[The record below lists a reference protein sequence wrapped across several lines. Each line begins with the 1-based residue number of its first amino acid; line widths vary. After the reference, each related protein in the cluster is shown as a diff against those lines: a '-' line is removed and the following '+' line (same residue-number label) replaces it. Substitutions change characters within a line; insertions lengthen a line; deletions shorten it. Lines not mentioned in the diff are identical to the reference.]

1 VPATASVLRAEP
13 FLIAVTAVALTAVP
27 IGMAGWPSDVLGQV
41 GALSAVVGACCLAA
55 WRRRPRLVVV
65 VGPVLM
71 LVPLFLGPPLPT
83 IALAVLLAYA
93 ALAGEQFSG
102 RAAWVAAAA
111 FVGYLVVSYAAT
123 GDDSPG
129 LIVLTLPGY
138 LAGTAIRLRRQTAD
152 ELAER
157 GRELDQEREMF
168 AAVSVRNERARIASE
183 LHDIVGHALSVMV
196 VQAAAGQRL
205 VDRKPDAARASLE
218 AIADSARQG
227 RADLQ
232 RLIQLLTGSDVATPD
247 LALVDEIVSS
257 AARSG
262 LQVTC
267 RFEGDQDGVGETAAH
282 MAFRV
287 VQESLTNAL
296 RHAPGSAVRVLVRGD
311 DDGRSLTV
319 RVENDQARSGARSDL
334 VGTGRGL
341 AGLRERV
348 LAAGGAFAAGP
359 TTEGGWRVQAQLIG
373 RSSA

>member
-1 VPATASVLRAEP
+1 MLTAVVAA
-13 FLIAVTAVALTAVP
+13 AVTAVPIAV
-27 IGMAGWPSDVLGQV
+27 AGWPSAVAGQV
-41 GALSAVVGACCLAA
+41 GALCAVIGAACIAG
-55 WRRRPRLVVV
+55 WRRWPRVVV
-65 VGPVLM
+65 VAGPALF
-71 LVPLFLGPPLPT
+71 LVPLFLGPDLPT
-83 IALAVLLAYA
+83 IGLAILLAYA
-93 ALAGEQFSG
+93 ALAADQFSG
-102 RAAWVAAAA
+102 RGAWVAAAV
-111 FVGYLVVSYAAT
+111 FVAYVALVYAVS
-123 GDDSPG
+123 GDLSSPG
-129 LIVLTLPGY
+129 VVVLTLPGY
-138 LAGTAIRLRRQTAD
+138 VAGTAIRLRRQTAD

-168 AAVSVRNERARIASE
+168 TAVSVRNERARIASE

-205 VDRKPDAARASLE
+205 VDRKPEAARASLE

-227 RADLQ
+227 RADLA

-267 RFEGDQDGVGETAAH
+267 RFEGDRDGVGEPAAH

-319 RVENDQARSGARSDL
+319 RVENDQASAGPRNDL

-348 LAAGGAFAAGP
+348 LAAGGAFVAGP
-359 TTEGGWRVQAQLIG
+359 TTEGGWRVQAQLLA
-373 RSSA
+373 RPR

>member
-1 VPATASVLRAEP
+1 VRRAEAV
-13 FLIAVTAVALTAVP
+13 LTALVAAAVTAVPIAVT
-27 IGMAGWPSDVLGQV
+27 GWPSAVAGQV
-41 GALSAVVGACCLAA
+41 GALCAVVGAACIGG
-55 WRRRPRLVVV
+55 WRRWPRVVVV
-65 VGPVLM
+65 VGPALF
-71 LVPLFLGPPLPT
+71 LVPLFLGPELPT
-83 IALAVLLAYA
+83 IGLAILLAYA
-93 ALAGEQFSG
+93 ALAADQFSG
-102 RAAWVAAAA
+102 RAAWVAAVV
-111 FVGYLVVSYAAT
+111 FMGYVALVYAVSGDYA
-123 GDDSPG
+123 SPG
-129 LIVLTLPGY
+129 VVVLTLPGY

-152 ELAER
+152 ELALR

-168 AAVSVRNERARIASE
+168 TAVSVRNERARIASE

-205 VDRKPDAARASLE
+205 VDRKPEAARASLE

-232 RLIQLLTGSDVATPD
+232 RLIQLLTGSDVAAPD

-267 RFEGDQDGVGETAAH
+267 RFEGDRDAVGETAAH

-296 RHAPGSAVRVLVRGD
+296 RHAPGSAVRVLVRGE
-311 DDGRSLTV
+311 DGRSLTV
-319 RVENDQARSGARSDL
+319 RVENDQARAGARTDL

-348 LAAGGAFAAGP
+348 LEAGGAFAAGP
-359 TTEGGWRVQAQLIG
+359 TSEGGWLVQAHLG
-373 RSSA
+373 GG

>member
-1 VPATASVLRAEP
+1 VPVPAWWRRAEP
-13 FLIAVTAVALTAVP
+13 WLIAVAAAALSAIP
-27 IGMAGWPSDVLGQV
+27 ILLAGWPSDVLGQV
-41 GALSAVVGACCLAA
+41 GALSGVLGACCLAG

-65 VGPVLM
+65 VGPALT
-71 LVPLFLGPPLPT
+71 LVPLFLGPELPT
-83 IALAVLLAYA
+83 IGLAVLLAYA
-93 ALAGEQFSG
+93 ALAAEQFSG

-111 FVGYLVVSYAAT
+111 FVGYLVVAYAVT

-129 LIVLTLPGY
+129 LIILTLPGY

-152 ELAER
+152 ELAAR

-168 AAVSVRNERARIASE
+168 TAVSVRNERARIASE

-232 RLIQLLTGSDVATPD
+232 RLIQLLTGTDVAAPD
-247 LALVDEIVSS
+247 LALVEEIVSS

-267 RFEGDQDGVGETAAH
+267 RFEGDRDGVGETAAH

-319 RVENDQARSGARSDL
+319 RVENDQARAGARSDL
-334 VGTGRGL
+334 IGTGRGL

-359 TTEGGWRVQAQLIG
+359 TTEGGWRVQAQLGG
-373 RSSA
+373 RQ

>member
-1 VPATASVLRAEP
+1 MAAA
-13 FLIAVTAVALTAVP
+13 ALTALP
-27 IGMAGWPSDVLGQV
+27 ILLAGWPPHVLGQI
-41 GALSAVVGACCLAA
+41 GALCAVIGACCLAG
-55 WRRRPRLVVV
+55 WRRRPRIVVV
-65 VGPVLM
+65 VGPLLF
-71 LVPLFLGPPLPT
+71 LVPLVLGLSLPT
-83 IALAVLLAYA
+83 IGLAVLLAYA
-93 ALAGEQFSG
+93 ALAAEQFSG

-111 FVGYLVVSYAAT
+111 FVAYLVVAYAVT

-152 ELAER
+152 ELAAR

-168 AAVSVRNERARIASE
+168 TAVSVRNERARIASE

-205 VDRKPDAARASLE
+205 VDRKPEAARASLE

-232 RLIQLLTGSDVATPD
+232 RLIQLLTGSDVAAPD

-267 RFEGDQDGVGETAAH
+267 RFEGDRDGVGETAAH

-296 RHAPGSAVRVLVRGD
+296 RHAPGAAVRVLVRGD
-311 DDGRSLTV
+311 DGGRSLTV
-319 RVENDQARSGARSDL
+319 RVENDQARAGARSDL
-334 VGTGRGL
+334 IGTGRGL

-359 TTEGGWRVQAQLIG
+359 TGEGGWQVQAQLVG
-373 RSSA
+373 RQ